1 MTNCSTKRWK
11 FPLYFHYYFYTYGKC
26 PKNRELKWFSFLF
39 FSRVTIMPHSYDG
52 DIADLQTPAQLEN
65 IEFPQKIFTGKLR
78 SFNKNW
84 FSRFNCSE
92 DAAVC
97 FASIKAMLMV

>member
-1 MTNCSTKRWK
+1 
-11 FPLYFHYYFYTYGKC
+11 
-26 PKNRELKWFSFLF
+26 
-39 FSRVTIMPHSYDG
+39 MPHSYDR
-52 DIADLQTPAQLEN
+52 DIADLKTPAQLEN

-97 FASIKAMLMV
+97 FASIKAMLMVRFHLTMLNKHLLKQDIETRKRR